1 MTLVSLWEGTPVD
14 VLTERW
20 GVPMLEIHDRI
31 GSTNDRVRDL
41 SEEGAPPFTVVLAE
55 EQTAGR
61 GRSGSVWHDTAGHS
75 LLLSILLP
83 RSGPVPLHLP
93 LLVGLAGARA
103 VERVAPRLSVRVQW
117 PNDLMVDGR
126 KLGGILCE
134 GTRGGVVAG
143 VGINVRQR
151 PGDFPADLRDRALSL
166 ETAGDTEVSR
176 ATLAGELLRELRSV
190 VGPSS
195 TSLLSGEALME
206 LQARDALLGRIV
218 ETAQEGRGM
227 ARGIAP
233 DGSLVLERADGSRAR
248 VVAGR
253 VRTV

>member
-1 MTLVSLWEGTPVD
+1 MTLVTHWEGAPVE
-14 VLTERW
+14 VLSERW
-20 GVPMLEIHDRI
+20 NVPMLEIHERI

-41 SEEGAPPFTVVLAE
+41 SEKGCPPFTVVLAE
-55 EQTAGR
+55 GQTAGR
-61 GRSGSVWHDTAGHS
+61 GRSGSVWHDSAGQS

-103 VERVAPRLSVRVQW
+103 VERAAVSLSVRVQW

-126 KLGGILCE
+126 KVGGILCE

-143 VGINVRQR
+143 VGINVHQR
-151 PGDFPADLRDRALSL
+151 PEDFPEDLRDRALSL
-166 ETAGDTEVSR
+166 ETAADTEVSR
-176 ATLAGELLRELRSV
+176 ATLAGALVEELRGLLN
-190 VGPSS
+190 GPSVS
-195 TSLLSGEALME
+195 SLSGGVLVE
-206 LQARDALLGRIV
+206 LQARDALAGRIV